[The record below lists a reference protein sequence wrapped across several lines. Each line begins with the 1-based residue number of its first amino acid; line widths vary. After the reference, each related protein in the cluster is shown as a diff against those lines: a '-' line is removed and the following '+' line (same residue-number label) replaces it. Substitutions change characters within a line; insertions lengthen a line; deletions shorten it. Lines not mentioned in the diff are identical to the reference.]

1 MRIVPKWPLFTTSTM
16 IASPYW
22 IAVASSL
29 PAIMK
34 QPSPASATTVRCGYS
49 DFAASA
55 AGTP

>member
-1 MRIVPKWPLFTTSTM
+1 MRIVPKCPLLTTITTM
-16 IASPYW
+16 FNPYC

-34 QPSPASATTVRCGYS
+34 QPSPASATTARDGYS